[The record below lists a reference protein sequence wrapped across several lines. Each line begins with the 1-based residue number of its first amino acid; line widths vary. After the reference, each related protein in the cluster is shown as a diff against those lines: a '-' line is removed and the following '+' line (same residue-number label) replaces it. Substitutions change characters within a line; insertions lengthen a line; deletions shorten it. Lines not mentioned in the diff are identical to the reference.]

1 MYWRWRTEEEGG
13 GVGFEQVNEGM
24 AGREGVPFR
33 CEEWGGACAEPDG
46 GICRSCAR

>member
-24 AGREGVPFR
+24 ARPRIVPFK
-33 CEEWGGACAEPDG
+33 CAECGGGFAETAG
-46 GICRSCAR
+46 GIWRSCAR